1 MIMTES
7 TVPYDLAYQSRDLV
21 ESFLQNVVVFDD
33 LAVMSAMHHEHP
45 DGGTVGQ
52 LSSPQYPELTAAK
65 DDPVRV
71 TQRGAHLDA
80 DAVIKGFA
88 DIGSVCAVLNP
99 VPGDAFQ
106 ERIAKAAIRADIV
119 VLDWKIHHSVGD
131 ATLSIVRSILQSD
144 QNGNR
149 LRLIAIYTGEP
160 NLAQISERTQ
170 AVVDEFYS
178 DEILEMDDRLRIS
191 KGPVRVIVLAK
202 EGVTND
208 RALERQAQEV
218 AEVDLARRLVDEFAL
233 MNSGLL
239 RSVALAGIASV
250 RNKAHRV
257 LTRFDRRLDA
267 AYLGHRLLLHH
278 PPAAEDQVVAALGA
292 ELLSVLEADRP
303 GLYADI
309 SAIRHWLSAKQR
321 EGSSHDEAVDP
332 VQKRAQPEEI
342 NQQEGDNVVDLGA
355 PWGFREGADLV
366 EAWSE
371 LLLRGVD
378 TDGVTLPTG
387 GKAPLKKK
395 STEVFAHSSDAAM
408 RSNQDFAALLSIR
421 MRYTEDRPRLALG
434 TILQDLSRES
444 DSFLICLQPKCD
456 STRLESNVGF
466 PFLPLESVST
476 LTTGVAFDLVV
487 EIQDGRWEY
496 LAIDTRPSRLIA
508 RSFSPLRD
516 ETDEVLP
523 PGEVLAEGDSTNGFV
538 FSDTEGI
545 KYRWISEIK
554 DEHALRVTG
563 KVASALA
570 RPGPDDSEWLRRAS
584 QIPRKRPN

>member
-1 MIMTES
+1 MTES
-7 TVPYDLAYQSRDLV
+7 TVSSDLSYQSRDLV
-21 ESFLQNVVVFDD
+21 ESFLQNVVVLDD
-33 LAVMSAMHHEHP
+33 LAVMSEMHHEHP
-45 DGGTVGQ
+45 DGGAVGQ
-52 LSSPQYPELTAAK
+52 LSSPHYPELPAARN
-65 DDPVRV
+65 DPVRV
-71 TQRGAHLDA
+71 TQRGARLDA
-80 DAVIKGFA
+80 DAVIKAFA

-144 QNGNR
+144 QNGHR

-160 NLAQISERTQ
+160 NLARISERTQ
-170 AVVDEFYS
+170 EVIDEFYD
-178 DEILEMDDRLRIS
+178 DEVLEIDELLRIS
-191 KGPVRVIVLAK
+191 KGPVRVVVLAK

-208 RALERQAQEV
+208 RTLERQAQEV
-218 AEVDLARRLVDEFAL
+218 TEVDLARRLVDEFAL

-239 RSVALAGIASV
+239 RSLALAGIASV
-250 RNKAHRV
+250 RNKAHQV
-257 LTRFDRRLDA
+257 LMRFDRSLDA

-278 PPAAEDQVVAALGA
+278 PPVAEDQVVAALGA

-309 SAIRHWLSAKQR
+309 SAIRQWLSDKQL
-321 EGSSHDEAVDP
+321 EKFNHDEAMEATQKA
-332 VQKRAQPEEI
+332 VQREDIDRQEE
-342 NQQEGDNVVDLGA
+342 DNVVDLNA
-355 PWGFREGADLV
+355 PLGFREDSNLV

-378 TDGVTLPTG
+378 ADGVTLPTE
-387 GKAPLKKK
+387 GKAPLKRK
-395 STEVFAHSSDAAM
+395 STEAFAHSSDAAM
-408 RSNQDFAALLSIR
+408 RSNQDFAALLSLK
-421 MRYTEDRPRLALG
+421 MRYTEERPRLTLG
-434 TILQDLSRES
+434 TILQDLSREP
-444 DSFLICLQPKCD
+444 DTFLICLQPKCD
-456 STRLESNVGF
+456 STRLKSDVGF

-476 LTTGVAFDLVV
+476 LTTNVAFDLVV
-487 EIQDGRWEY
+487 EIQDGRWEH
-496 LAIDTRPSRLIA
+496 LAIDTRPSRLVA

-516 ETDEVLP
+516 EADEILP
-523 PGEVLAEGDSTNGFV
+523 PGEVLAEGDPTNGFV

-545 KYRWISEIK
+545 NYRWISEIK

-563 KVASALA
+563 EVASALA